1 MEGYK
6 AIGGQKN
13 LKGTFRLLSKGR
25 LIFEWKHFSRLQI
38 QTTKKER
45 SILAVIWLLINYFFS
60 FPKQLWTRLLLTQ
73 MLDHKPLEDEV
84 CDGKQFD
91 PWKR

>member
-1 MEGYK
+1 MEDK
-6 AIGGQKN
+6 KN

-60 FPKQLWTRLLLTQ
+60 FLKQLWTRLLLTQ
-73 MLDHKPLEDEV
+73 VLDHKPLEDEV
-84 CDGKQFD
+84 CDGEQSD
-91 PWKR
+91 PWQR

>member
-1 MEGYK
+1 MEDK
-6 AIGGQKN
+6 KN

-38 QTTKKER
+38 QTTKKKR
-45 SILAVIWLLINYFFS
+45 SILAVIWLLV
-60 FPKQLWTRLLLTQ
+60 PKQLWTRLLLTQ
-73 MLDHKPLEDEV
+73 VLDHKPLEDEV